1 MGDPLPWYDPGNELA
16 MGAAGQG
23 EGRIERRSVAAIGL
37 IILLLAG
44 SVLLALQEQA
54 VPGQEEQESL
64 PADHPPTPDQGTRSS
79 LNKLTDQVAP
89 HLQGGPSSPIVRQN
103 LIDEHI
109 FAKMEKEGIPW
120 APLSSDE
127 EFFRRIH
134 LDLWGRLP
142 DSESARKF
150 LKDSDPGKRD
160 KLIEEMLALDQ
171 SWEDLSKKEGYDP
184 NDPATASAER
194 EMNVVGP
201 WLVDT
206 AFVSRWSYWF
216 SDLFGNS
223 RALLADGRN
232 AFYHYIYDSLRLN
245 LPYNKFVADMMTA
258 TTVIGRASGPAN
270 FLIRCQVGDPL
281 VDGPIVHEDTLDEIA
296 IRTSKYF
303 LGIDLEC
310 VSCHDGAR
318 HLESINLW
326 LTKRKRPEVWRQAAF
341 FGNIR
346 LFRPTWA
353 DNNFAL
359 LEGPPLL
366 KYKQFHEGGTGYS
379 PTARS
384 VVRVP
389 RFQTDVYPEF
399 ILGGERPQAG
409 QNPRQEYARILTSH
423 PQFARAT
430 VNLIWA
436 ELMGVGIV
444 DPPFGWDLDRQDP
457 QDPPPAPWTIQPT
470 HPELLQ
476 VLAEDFR
483 RHNFDLRRLIALITK
498 SSAYQLSSR
507 FPGRWKEEYSRYFA
521 RRSVRR
527 LPAEMIFDAICKA
540 TNVFETF
547 KTPSGDV
554 HFVLETYSHEDVED
568 PAVKQFLKHF
578 GQGDRD
584 VNDPVTD
591 GSIIQ
596 ASVLLNSDIV
606 KKRVLPSTENSR
618 VGALLGKAPLPSN
631 DEIVE
636 ELFLSTL
643 GRFPGDE
650 ERAVCVKQLEERRD
664 RGAEDIQWALLNKLK
679 FLFNY

>member
-1 MGDPLPWYDPGNELA
+1 MG
-16 MGAAGQG
+16 GATR
-23 EGRIERRSVAAIGL
+23 EPGRIERRPGATIGL
-37 IILLLAG
+37 IILLLAAPG
-44 SVLLALQEQA
+44 LLALEEKA
-54 VPGQEEQESL
+54 PPGKQEQESQ
-64 PADHPPTPDQGTRSS
+64 PAEHPPTADQRTRSS

-89 HLQGGPSSPIVRQN
+89 HLKGGPFSQIVRKN
-103 LIDEHI
+103 FIDEHV
-109 FAKMEKEGIPW
+109 FAKMEKDGIPW

-134 LDLWGRLP
+134 LDLWGRIP
-142 DSESARKF
+142 DSESVRKF

-160 KLIEEMLALDQ
+160 KLIEKMLALDQ

-184 NDPATASAER
+184 NDPAMASAER

-216 SDLFGNS
+216 SDLFGSS
-223 RALLADGRN
+223 REFLADGRN

-245 LPYNKFVADMMTA
+245 LPYNKFVTDMMTA
-258 TTVIGRASGPAN
+258 TTVIARASGPAN
-270 FLIRCQVGDPL
+270 FLIRCQVGNPL
-281 VDGPIVHEDTLDEIA
+281 VDGPIMHEDTLDEIA
-296 IRTSKYF
+296 IRSSKYF

-310 VSCHDGAR
+310 VSCHDGAG

-366 KYKQFHEGGTGYS
+366 KYKQFHEGGTGYNS
-379 PTARS
+379 TAPS
-384 VVRVP
+384 AVRVP
-389 RFQTDVYPEF
+389 RFQTDVSPEF
-399 ILGGERPQAG
+399 ILNGEKPRPG
-409 QNPRQEYARILTSH
+409 KNPRQEFARILTSH

-430 VNLIWA
+430 VNLMWA

-457 QDPPPAPWTIQPT
+457 KHPPPAPWTIQPT

-476 VLAEDFR
+476 ALTEDFR
-483 RHNFDLRRLIALITK
+483 RHNFDLRRLMALITK

-521 RRSVRR
+521 RRFVRR
-527 LPAEMIFDAICKA
+527 LPAEMIFDAICQA

-554 HFVLETYSHEDVED
+554 NFVLETYSHEDIED
-568 PAVKQFLKHF
+568 PAIKQFLTYF
-578 GQGDRD
+578 GQSDRQVD
-584 VNDPVTD
+584 DPVTD

-618 VGALLGKAPLPSN
+618 VGALLGKTPLPRN
-631 DEIVE
+631 EEIVE

-643 GRFPGDE
+643 ARFPSE
-650 ERAVCVKQLEERRD
+650 EEEEICVQQLQKRRN
-664 RGAEDIQWALLNKLK
+664 RGAEDIQWALLDKLE

>member
-1 MGDPLPWYDPGNELA
+1 
-16 MGAAGQG
+16 
-23 EGRIERRSVAAIGL
+23 
-37 IILLLAG
+37 
-44 SVLLALQEQA
+44 
-54 VPGQEEQESL
+54 
-64 PADHPPTPDQGTRSS
+64 
-79 LNKLTDQVAP
+79 
-89 HLQGGPSSPIVRQN
+89 
-103 LIDEHI
+103 
-109 FAKMEKEGIPW
+109 
-120 APLSSDE
+120 
-127 EFFRRIH
+127 
-134 LDLWGRLP
+134 
-142 DSESARKF
+142 
-150 LKDSDPGKRD
+150 
-160 KLIEEMLALDQ
+160 
-171 SWEDLSKKEGYDP
+171 
-184 NDPATASAER
+184 
-194 EMNVVGP
+194 
-201 WLVDT
+201 
-206 AFVSRWSYWF
+206 
-216 SDLFGNS
+216 
-223 RALLADGRN
+223 
-232 AFYHYIYDSLRLN
+232 
-245 LPYNKFVADMMTA
+245 MTA
-258 TTVIGRASGPAN
+258 TTVIARASGPAN
-270 FLIRCQVGDPL
+270 FLIRCQVGNPL
-281 VDGPIVHEDTLDEIA
+281 VDGPIMHEDTLDEIA

-310 VSCHDGAR
+310 VSCHNGAG

-366 KYKQFHEGGTGYS
+366 KYRQFHEGGTGYS
-379 PTARS
+379 PTAPS
-384 VVRVP
+384 AVRVP
-389 RFQTDVYPEF
+389 RFQTDVYAEF
-399 ILGGERPQAG
+399 ILNGERPQAG
-409 QNPRQEYARILTSH
+409 KNPRQEFARILTSH

-457 QDPPPAPWTIQPT
+457 KHPPPAPWTIQPT

-476 VLAEDFR
+476 ALAEDFR
-483 RHNFDLRRLIALITK
+483 SHDFDLRRLMEFITK

-507 FPGRWKEEYSRYFA
+507 FPGGWKEEYSRYFA
-521 RRSVRR
+521 RRFVCR

-554 HFVLETYSHEDVED
+554 NFVLETYSHEDIED
-568 PAVKQFLKHF
+568 PAIKQFLTYF
-578 GQGDRD
+578 GQSDRQVD
-584 VNDPVTD
+584 DPATD

-618 VGALLGKAPLPSN
+618 VGALLGKTPLPRN
-631 DEIVE
+631 EEIVE

-643 GRFPGDE
+643 ARFPSEE
-650 ERAVCVKQLEERRD
+650 ERMICVEQLQKRRD
-664 RGAEDIQWALLNKLK
+664 RGAEDIQWALLNKLE